1 MSLDGMNVPSVVL
14 EDVHL
19 TLTAGSG
26 PVNILNGVSLT
37 VGQGETLAVVG
48 PSGSGKTTM
57 LMLMAGLERPS
68 SGTVRMAGADLTAMG
83 EDELA
88 RFRRENLGIVFQAF
102 HLIPTM
108 TALENAALPLEFA
121 HHPEARRLALEALE
135 QVGLGHRAGHYPSQL
150 SGGEQQ
156 RVALARAF
164 APRPRIILADEPTG
178 NLDEGTGAR
187 VMELLFKMQA
197 EDRATL
203 VLVTHDRNL
212 AGRCGRT
219 ASMHSGRME
228 ER

>member
-26 PVNILNGVSLT
+26 PVNILNGVSLS

-68 SGTVRMAGADLTAMG
+68 SGAVRMAGADLTAMG

-108 TALENAALPLEFA
+108 TALENVALPWSS
-121 HHPEARRLALEALE
+121 PTTPRARRLAREALE
-135 QVGLGHRAGHYPSQL
+135 QGGLGNRAGHYPSQL

>member
-68 SGTVRMAGADLTAMG
+68 SGAVRMAGKDLTAMG

-197 EDRATL
+197 EEKATL